1 MVLVQTKKIN
11 LGLIVF
17 CIFLS
22 VFVLVL
28 TFTTYAT
35 SEPTAVYTVYLDGK
49 SIGSISSKESFNDYV
64 NSKEEELKKKYDVD
78 TVYSPKGVEI
88 KKNITYNPSVSS
100 DVEIYNK
107 IISNKKFTVHG
118 YQIAIVNTDDE
129 DNNKKTLNLYVLDK
143 KVFDEAVENTIKAF
157 VDEEQ
162 YEKFVA
168 GTQEEVKDLGSMI
181 ENIDLLENITYKET
195 LISTDEKIF
204 VDVDELSKYLLYGTL
219 EKKET
224 YTVKAEDTIE
234 SIANKHK
241 LNVKEFL
248 IANPDFTSENN
259 LLYEGQKVN
268 VGLINPVISVAVD
281 VHSVGEEERTY
292 DTEIQYDSSQYIG
305 YQETIREGENGLYRV
320 TRKSQYVNGQLR
332 SGTIANSTEIKPP
345 VNRIIVKG
353 EKYAPNVADLS
364 YWAWPT
370 EKPYTITTYFEYRWG
385 SFHDALDIYVG
396 YGSPIHAANN
406 GVVVVAKSGC
416 YPGNTRCN
424 GGRGNYVIV
433 NHNVGGY
440 YTIYMHLKEYYVS
453 IGQTVVRGQKIA
465 AMGNTGYV
473 VPTPSSGNPYG
484 GTHLH
489 FSVRVGGP
497 NATPINPLSLYR

>member
-22 VFVLVL
+22 VFVLAL
-28 TFTTYAT
+28 TFTTSSA

-88 KKNITYNPSVSS
+88 KKNITYSPSVSS

-129 DNNKKTLNLYVLDK
+129 DNNKKILNLYVLDK

-396 YGSPIHAANN
+396 YGSPIYAANN
-406 GVVVVAKSGC
+406 GVVVDAKNGC
-416 YPGNTRCN
+416 YPGDTRCN

-440 YTIYMHLKEYYVS
+440 YTIYMHLKEYYIS

>member
-22 VFVLVL
+22 VFVLIL

-49 SIGSISSKESFNDYV
+49 SIGNLSSEDSFREYV
-64 NSKEEELKKKYDVD
+64 NEKEEELKSKYDVD
-78 TVYSPKGVEI
+78 TVFAPNGVEI
-88 KKNITYNPSVSS
+88 KKNITYNTSVNSNS
-100 DVEIYNK
+100 EIYNK
-107 IISNKKFTVHG
+107 IISNKKFTIRG
-118 YQIAIVNTDDE
+118 YQITIVSTNDE
-129 DNNKKTLNLYVLDK
+129 DNSKNTLNLYVLDK
-143 KVFDEAVENTIKAF
+143 KIFDTAVENTIKAF

-162 YEKFVA
+162 YEKFVS

-195 LISTDEKIF
+195 LISTDENIF
-204 VDVDELSKYLLYGTL
+204 TDADELSKYLLYGTL
-219 EKKET
+219 DKQET
-224 YTVKAEDTIE
+224 YTVKADDTIE
-234 SIANKHK
+234 SIANDHK

-259 LLYEGQKVN
+259 LLYDGQKVN
-268 VGLINPVISVAVD
+268 VGLINPIISVAVD

-292 DTEIQYDSSQYIG
+292 DTEIQYDSSQYVG
-305 YQETIREGENGLYRV
+305 YQEVVREGENGLYRV

-370 EKPYTITTYFEYRWG
+370 EKPYTITTYYEYRWG
-385 SFHDALDIYVG
+385 SFHNAIDIYVG
-396 YGSPIHAANN
+396 YGSPIYAANN
-406 GVVVVAKSGC
+406 GVVVTATGGC

-424 GGRGNYVIV
+424 GGRGNYIVV
-433 NHNVGGY
+433 NHNIGGY
-440 YTIYMHLKEYYVS
+440 YTMYMHLKDINVTV
-453 IGQTVVRGQKIA
+453 GQTVARGQKIA
-465 AMGNTGYV
+465 TMGNTGYV
-473 VPTPSSGNPYG
+473 VPVPYSGNPYG
-484 GTHLH
+484 GTHLD
-489 FSVRVGGP
+489 FSVRMGSP
-497 NATPINPLSLYR
+497 NGSTINPLNLY

>member
-11 LGLIVF
+11 FGVIAF
-17 CIFLS
+17 AIFLS

-28 TFTTYAT
+28 TFTTSSA
-35 SEPTAVYTVYLDGK
+35 SEPVAVYTVYLDGK
-49 SIGSISSKESFNDYV
+49 SIGSVSSKESFNDYV
-64 NSKEEELKKKYDVD
+64 NSKEEELKKKYNVD

-88 KKNITYNPSVSS
+88 KKNITYYPSVNS

-118 YQIAIVNTDDE
+118 YQITIVSTDDE
-129 DNNKKTLNLYVLDK
+129 DNSKKTLNLYVLDK
-143 KVFDEAVENTIKAF
+143 KVFDDAVENTIKAF

-162 YEKFVA
+162 YEKFVT

-204 VDVDELSKYLLYGTL
+204 TDVDELSKYLLYGTL
-219 EKKET
+219 EKQET
-224 YTVKAEDTIE
+224 YTVKADDTIE
-234 SIANKHK
+234 SIANDHK

-305 YQETIREGENGLYRV
+305 YQETIRDGENGLYRV

-406 GVVVVAKSGC
+406 GVVVDAKNGC
-416 YPGNTRCN
+416 YPGDTRCN

-473 VPTPSSGNPYG
+473 VPTPNSGNPYG

-497 NATPINPLSLYR
+497 NATPINPLSLY

>member
-1 MVLVQTKKIN
+1 MMLVQTKKIN
-11 LGLIVF
+11 LGVIAF
-17 CIFLS
+17 AIFLS

-28 TFTTYAT
+28 TFTTSSA
-35 SEPTAVYTVYLDGK
+35 SEPVAVYTVYLDGK
-49 SIGSISSKESFNDYV
+49 SIGSVSSKESFNDYV
-64 NSKEEELKKKYDVD
+64 NSKEEELKKKYNVD

-88 KKNITYNPSVSS
+88 KKNITYYPSVNS

-118 YQIAIVNTDDE
+118 YQIAIVSTDDE
-129 DNNKKTLNLYVLDK
+129 DNSKKTLNLYVLDK
-143 KVFDEAVENTIKAF
+143 KVFDDAVENTIKAF

-162 YEKFVA
+162 YEKFVT

-204 VDVDELSKYLLYGTL
+204 TDVDELSKYLLYGTL
-219 EKKET
+219 EKQET
-224 YTVKAEDTIE
+224 YIVKADDTIE
-234 SIANKHK
+234 SIANDHK

-305 YQETIREGENGLYRV
+305 YQETIRDGENGLYRV

-332 SGTIANSTEIKPP
+332 SGTITNSTEIKPP

-406 GVVVVAKSGC
+406 GVVVDAKNGC
-416 YPGNTRCN
+416 YPGDTRCN

-473 VPTPSSGNPYG
+473 VPTPNSGNPYG

-497 NATPINPLSLYR
+497 NATPINPLSLY

>member
-305 YQETIREGENGLYRV
+305 YQETIREGENGLYKV
-320 TRKSQYVNGQLR
+320 TRKSQYVNGRLI
-332 SGTIANSTEIKPP
+332 SGTVANSTEIKPA
-345 VNRIIVKG
+345 VNKVIVKG

-370 EKPYTITTYFEYRWG
+370 EKPYTITTYYEYRWG
-385 SFHDALDIYVG
+385 TFHNAIDIYVG
-396 YGSPIHAANN
+396 YGSPIYAANN
-406 GVVVVAKSGC
+406 GVVAVAIGGC
-416 YPGNTRCN
+416 YAGNTRCN
-424 GGRGNYVIV
+424 GGRGNYVVI
-433 NHNVGGY
+433 NHNAGGY
-440 YTIYMHLKEYYVS
+440 YTMYMHLKDINVS
-453 IGQTVVRGQKIA
+453 VGQTVARGQKIA
-465 AMGNTGYV
+465 TMGNSGSVY
-473 VPTPSSGNPYG
+473 PIPSSYNPYG
-484 GTHLH
+484 GTHLD
-489 FSVRVGGP
+489 FSVRMGSP
-497 NATPINPLSLYR
+497 NGSTINPLNLY

>member
-406 GVVVVAKSGC
+406 GVVVDAKSGC

-424 GGRGNYVIV
+424 GG
-433 NHNVGGY
+433 
-440 YTIYMHLKEYYVS
+440 
-453 IGQTVVRGQKIA
+453 
-465 AMGNTGYV
+465 
-473 VPTPSSGNPYG
+473 
-484 GTHLH
+484 
-489 FSVRVGGP
+489 
-497 NATPINPLSLYR
+497 

>member
-385 SFHDALDIYVG
+385 SFHDALDI
-396 YGSPIHAANN
+396 
-406 GVVVVAKSGC
+406 
-416 YPGNTRCN
+416 
-424 GGRGNYVIV
+424 
-433 NHNVGGY
+433 
-440 YTIYMHLKEYYVS
+440 
-453 IGQTVVRGQKIA
+453 
-465 AMGNTGYV
+465 
-473 VPTPSSGNPYG
+473 
-484 GTHLH
+484 
-489 FSVRVGGP
+489 
-497 NATPINPLSLYR
+497 

>member
-88 KKNITYNPSVSS
+88 KKNITYSPSVSS

-370 EKPYTITTYFEYRWG
+370 EKPYTITTYYEYRWG
-385 SFHDALDIYVG
+385 SFHNAIDIYVG
-396 YGSPIHAANN
+396 YGSPIYAANN
-406 GVVVVAKSGC
+406 GVVVTAAGGC

-424 GGRGNYVIV
+424 GGRGNYIVV
-433 NHNVGGY
+433 NHNIGGY
-440 YTIYMHLKEYYVS
+440 YTMYMHLKDINVTV
-453 IGQTVVRGQKIA
+453 GQTVARGQKIA
-465 AMGNTGYV
+465 TMGNTGYV
-473 VPTPSSGNPYG
+473 VPVPYSGNPYG
-484 GTHLH
+484 GTHLD
-489 FSVRVGGP
+489 FSVRMGSP
-497 NATPINPLSLYR
+497 NGSTINPLNLY

>member
-11 LGLIVF
+11 LGVIAF
-17 CIFLS
+17 AIFLS

-28 TFTTYAT
+28 TFTTSSA
-35 SEPTAVYTVYLDGK
+35 SEPVAVYTVYLDGK
-49 SIGSISSKESFNDYV
+49 SIGSVSSKESFNDYV
-64 NSKEEELKKKYDVD
+64 NSKEEELKKKYNVD

-88 KKNITYNPSVSS
+88 KKNITYYPSVNS

-118 YQIAIVNTDDE
+118 YQIAIVSTDDE
-129 DNNKKTLNLYVLDK
+129 DNSKKTLNLYVLDK
-143 KVFDEAVENTIKAF
+143 KVFDDAVENTIKAF

-162 YEKFVA
+162 YEKFVT

-204 VDVDELSKYLLYGTL
+204 TDVDELSKYLLYGTL
-219 EKKET
+219 EKQET
-224 YTVKAEDTIE
+224 YIVKADDTIE
-234 SIANKHK
+234 SIANDHK

-305 YQETIREGENGLYRV
+305 YQETIRDGENGLYRV

-332 SGTIANSTEIKPP
+332 SGTITNSTEIKPP

-406 GVVVVAKSGC
+406 GVVVDAKNGC
-416 YPGNTRCN
+416 YPGDTRCN

-473 VPTPSSGNPYG
+473 VPTPNSGNPYG

-497 NATPINPLSLYR
+497 NATPINPLSLY

>member
-1 MVLVQTKKIN
+1 
-11 LGLIVF
+11 
-17 CIFLS
+17 
-22 VFVLVL
+22 
-28 TFTTYAT
+28 
-35 SEPTAVYTVYLDGK
+35 
-49 SIGSISSKESFNDYV
+49 
-64 NSKEEELKKKYDVD
+64 
-78 TVYSPKGVEI
+78 
-88 KKNITYNPSVSS
+88 
-100 DVEIYNK
+100 
-107 IISNKKFTVHG
+107 
-118 YQIAIVNTDDE
+118 
-129 DNNKKTLNLYVLDK
+129 
-143 KVFDEAVENTIKAF
+143 
-157 VDEEQ
+157 
-162 YEKFVA
+162 
-168 GTQEEVKDLGSMI
+168 MI

-406 GVVVVAKSGC
+406 GVVVDAKSGC

-497 NATPINPLSLYR
+497 NATAINPLSLYR

>member
-11 LGLIVF
+11 LGVIAF
-17 CIFLS
+17 AIFLS

-28 TFTTYAT
+28 TFTTSSA
-35 SEPTAVYTVYLDGK
+35 SEPVAVYTVYLDGK
-49 SIGSISSKESFNDYV
+49 SIGSVASKESFNDYV
-64 NSKEEELKKKYDVD
+64 NSKEEELKKKYNVD

-88 KKNITYNPSVSS
+88 KKNITYYPSVNS

-118 YQIAIVNTDDE
+118 YQITIVSTDDE
-129 DNNKKTLNLYVLDK
+129 DNSKKTLNLYVLDK
-143 KVFDEAVENTIKAF
+143 KVFDDAVENTIKAF

-162 YEKFVA
+162 YEKFVTD
-168 GTQEEVKDLGSMI
+168 TQEEVKDLGSMI

-204 VDVDELSKYLLYGTL
+204 TDVDELSKYLLYGTL
-219 EKKET
+219 EKQET
-224 YTVKAEDTIE
+224 YTVKADDTIE
-234 SIANKHK
+234 SIANDHK

-305 YQETIREGENGLYRV
+305 YQETIRDGENGLYRV

-396 YGSPIHAANN
+396 YGSPIYAANN
-406 GVVVVAKSGC
+406 GVVVDAKNGC
-416 YPGNTRCN
+416 YPGDTRCN

-473 VPTPSSGNPYG
+473 VPTPNSGNPYG

-497 NATPINPLSLYR
+497 NATPINPLSLY